1 MSTRLDKQARLS
13 QSCFV
18 SIEEAQPGGDPV
30 AVTQQKRS
38 PAREFELGDLATNR
52 ILFALALLGVL
63 LPLNAIF
70 SHYHHLDFIYFAPHS
85 WVKGPYHLH
94 LISAFYIM
102 VGLLATAV
110 YLYGFDF
117 IFRIKIFEQVGTVV
131 YAVSLLIPVIY
142 LYLWAFQKFQTA
154 INGIRSPWYWLIFV
168 GISIPFLALGWLIG
182 AISARLRD

>member
-1 MSTRLDKQARLS
+1 MEARLS

-18 SIEEAQPGGDPV
+18 STDEAQTEEDPV
-30 AVTQQKRS
+30 TTTRRKKS

-63 LPLNAIF
+63 LPINTIF

-85 WVKGPYHLH
+85 TWLKGPYHLH
-94 LISAFYIM
+94 VISAFYIM

-117 IFRIKIFEQVGTVV
+117 IFRIKIFERIGTVV
-131 YAVSLLIPVIY
+131 YALSLLTPAIY
-142 LYLWAFQKFQTA
+142 LYLWAFQKLLNA
-154 INGIRSPWYWLIFV
+154 INGIRSPGYWFIV
-168 GISIPFLALGWLIG
+168 AGISIPFLIFGWLIG
-182 AISARLRD
+182 AISSRLRD